1 MLGIVAA
8 LTLASTPASAES
20 LTAQTVSDSLPLA
33 QSVDR
38 IAGMSVD
45 EVSQNLSQW
54 KIPILLGLVA
64 LIGAFLMA
72 GGLLRPGGFESA
84 GLREVTS
91 IPSAIWMFAALVVFL
106 AMLSSGTVLERV
118 EFYQNADLDEFQ
130 REAVVRLVG
139 YLFGGVAGLGML
151 YVLGRSC
158 DKGGMRLAPLDFAVG
173 MGCFA
178 IAWPLVELASEC
190 GSLLHKNLSDG
201 GDYAPEIHPILE
213 QITGDPSSPWSWLL
227 ILGILVGA
235 PLVQELIY
243 RVFVQTAALRLT
255 GSAWFS
261 ILFGAVAFA
270 LMERLLGSR
279 GSEVPWHSLL
289 PLFALGLAC
298 GIAYERTKRVGVPI
312 AMHAGFN
319 GLNLLLAFLFSPEMA
334 EPTVGSM

>member
-8 LTLASTPASAES
+8 LTLTSTPAGAES
-20 LTAQTVSDSLPLA
+20 LAQGPLPVA
-33 QSVDR
+33 QSVNE

-45 EVSQNLSQW
+45 EVSRNLAQW

-72 GGLLRPGGFESA
+72 GGLLRPGGFNSA
-84 GLREVTS
+84 GLREITS

-118 EFYQNADLDEFQ
+118 EFYQNADLDDFQ
-130 REAVVRLVG
+130 RETVVRLVG

-151 YVLGRSC
+151 YVLGKSC

-190 GSLLHKNLSDG
+190 GTLLHRSLSDG
-201 GDYAPEIHPILE
+201 ADYYPEVHPILE
-213 QITGDPSSPWSWLL
+213 HITSDPSSAWSWLL

-243 RVFVQTAALRLT
+243 RVFVQTAVLRLT

-261 ILFGAVAFA
+261 ILFSATAFA

-279 GSEVPWHSLL
+279 GNEVPWHSLL

-334 EPTVGSM
+334 EPGAASF

>member
-8 LTLASTPASAES
+8 LTLASTPALAES
-20 LTAQTVSDSLPLA
+20 ATRLSESLPLA

-45 EVSQNLSQW
+45 EVSQNLSEW
-54 KIPILLGLVA
+54 KIPILIGLVA

-72 GGLLRPGGFESA
+72 GGLLRPGGFDSA
-84 GLREVTS
+84 GLREINS

-118 EFYQNADLDEFQ
+118 EFYQNADLDDMQ
-130 REAVVRLVG
+130 RETVVRLVG
-139 YLFGGVAGLGML
+139 YLFGAVAGLGML
-151 YVLGRSC
+151 YVLGKSC
-158 DKGGMRLAPLDFAVG
+158 EKGGMRLAPLDFAVG
-173 MGCFA
+173 LGCFA
-178 IAWPLVELASEC
+178 ISWPLIELASEC
-190 GSLLHKNLSDG
+190 GSLLHRNLSES
-201 GDYAPEIHPILE
+201 GDFYPEVHPILE

-243 RVFVQTAALRLT
+243 RVFVQSAALRLT

-270 LMERLLGSR
+270 LMERFLGSR
-279 GSEVPWHSLL
+279 GTEVPWHSLL

-298 GIAYERTKRVGVPI
+298 GIAYERTKRVGVPV

-334 EPTVGSM
+334 EPGAASF